1 MTFAHPDA
9 FTHSPAAKR
18 HGLENA
24 RQIMR
29 DQKGMHS
36 DTVVLEAC
44 SYLMAQGDG
53 LDYAEA
59 EKVQQAVMS
68 DLWKCRRDQQ
78 EEDDGLGGLILLG
91 IGVVGCVVYAV
102 TGWPL

>member
-24 RQIMR
+24 RQIIR
-29 DQKGMHS
+29 DPKDMHS

-53 LDYAEA
+53 LDFSEA

-68 DLWKCRRDQQ
+68 DLWKRRRDHH
-78 EEDDGLGGLILLG
+78 EEEEGAGGLILLG
-91 IGVVGCVVYAV
+91 LAVVGMTLYAV